1 MKQYILRFSKLSC
14 NPCAILK
21 QAMST
26 QVLPPEVHLVDIDV
40 NKSMVSLPDKLSKSD
55 LVAIHDLIDTF
66 SIQSVPT
73 LVVVDSRGNEVQS
86 RLLGQVT
93 PKEYENWLLSW
104 VHM

>member
-1 MKQYILRFSKLSC
+1 MRQYILRFSKLSC

-26 QVLPPEVHLVDIDV
+26 QVLPPGVQLVDIDV
-40 NKSMVSLPDKLSKSD
+40 NKSMVNLPLESTPHPSMIPRLISKY
-55 LVAIHDLIDTF
+55 
-66 SIQSVPT
+66 SIRSVPT
-73 LVVVDSRGNEVQS
+73 LVVVDSSGNEVQS

-104 VHM
+104 VPM